1 MKRFMA
7 LMISLSLVFSVAM
20 ISGCEK
26 KESDAGKDIK
36 RTLDR
41 AQDAVDKVNKRQK
54 DSIPGQ

>member
-1 MKRFMA
+1 MKGFMVLIVSFA
-7 LMISLSLVFSVAM
+7 LVFSMAFVT
-20 ISGCEK
+20 GCKK

-54 DSIPGQ
+54 ESIPGQ